1 MEDSPNRF
9 LASQDSIESLPLTYH
24 HGTQCGNR
32 LRHIRPSV
40 QTKFPSPA
48 YNPAMPQSISFQG
61 CSLSFYE
68 QGAGD
73 PVVFIQGVG
82 LDGEG
87 WRPQTDV
94 LQMAYR
100 CLIFDNRGMGAS
112 QPLTGKLTL
121 EQMATDTLAVMD
133 AAGIAS
139 AHLVGHS
146 LGGCIAQQVALAFPS
161 RVKSLALLCT
171 SARGADATDLR
182 WPLFWVGLRCHVGTA
197 AMRRRAFLEIVMS
210 RKYRA
215 THDADKTAAEL
226 APLFGH
232 DLATSPPGVMKQLGA
247 LKTFDARARLAELA
261 KFPVLVLSAEEDIIF
276 PPRCGRALAQGI
288 PGARHVEVANAAHGV
303 PMEYAERVNREL
315 ESHLQSARES
325 QVL

>member
-1 MEDSPNRF
+1 MESYVERARRSPFRIKS
-9 LASQDSIESLPLTYH
+9 ASV
-24 HGTQCGNR
+24 R
-32 LRHIRPSV
+32 R
-40 QTKFPSPA
+40 
-48 YNPAMPQSISFQG
+48 YNPTMPQSISVQG
-61 CSLSFYE
+61 CSLSFAQ
-68 QGAGD
+68 QGSGA

-82 LDGEG
+82 LHGEG
-87 WRPQTDV
+87 WRPQTGV
-94 LQMAYR
+94 LQTAYR
-100 CLIFDNRGMGAS
+100 CVSFDNRGMGAS
-112 QPLTGKLTL
+112 QPLTAQLTL
-121 EQMATDTLAVMD
+121 KQMATDTLAVMD

-182 WPLFWVGLRCHVGTA
+182 WPMFLLGLRCHVGTV

-210 RKYRA
+210 RVYRA
-215 THDADKTAAEL
+215 THDPDKTAAEL

-232 DLATSPPGVMKQLGA
+232 DLGMSPPGVMKQLAA
-247 LKTFDARARLAELA
+247 LKTFDARARLTELA

-288 PGARHVEVANAAHGV
+288 AGARYVEVAKAAHGV
-303 PMEYAERVNREL
+303 SIEHAERVNREL
-315 ESHLQSARES
+315 VSHLQSAGQSE
-325 QVL
+325 Q